1 MAVLLLIKR
10 IREDDSVYNFF
21 SSDMRVYIL
30 YVSQHFY
37 FLPKQILNHFSTH
50 FCESGVAKKNPNASK
65 RFLYFK
71 QLMEHFD
78 FGTKL
83 KYLGIKSCIYCK
95 IQKYVCIVLLDE
107 FIKKNF
113 FGTYFSKMLRSLM
126 V

>member
-95 IQKYVCIVLLDE
+95 IQKYVCIVHVLLDE
-107 FIKKNF
+107 FIKTIFLVHTFQKC
-113 FGTYFSKMLRSLM
+113 
-126 V
+126 

>member
-50 FCESGVAKKNPNASK
+50 FCESGVLAKKKSK
-65 RFLYFK
+65 C
-71 QLMEHFD
+71 
-78 FGTKL
+78 
-83 KYLGIKSCIYCK
+83 IKT
-95 IQKYVCIVLLDE
+95 L
-107 FIKKNF
+107 FI
-113 FGTYFSKMLRSLM
+113 L
-126 V
+126 

>member
-50 FCESGVAKKNPNASK
+50 FCESGSAKKYPNASE
-65 RFLYFK
+65 RF
-71 QLMEHFD
+71 
-78 FGTKL
+78 
-83 KYLGIKSCIYCK
+83 
-95 IQKYVCIVLLDE
+95 
-107 FIKKNF
+107 FILS
-113 FGTYFSKMLRSLM
+113 G
-126 V
+126 